1 LAEAESLRQVT
12 RAFPTCRVATACFAS
27 HFMFDARM
35 CRNGVPG
42 AGSDM
47 RGALAKYEEASRLG
61 GVAGAAALCA
71 LAQLHEH
78 GIPNILPR
86 NLFVAAEL
94 YNASAAAG
102 NATAQFTM
110 GVFHSYG
117 LFGASKSD
125 LLANLYY
132 YMSSMG
138 GYGPASTA
146 LGYRHAQGLTVP
158 KSCSAAVQYYRAA
171 SAVAVDQYL
180 ARGDAA
186 CAWLFAGCPPMRRIS
201 GFFFRQCPPQQSSHL
216 SERRHP

>member
-1 LAEAESLRQVT
+1 VGGQ
-12 RAFPTCRVATACFAS
+12 
-27 HFMFDARM
+27 
-35 CRNGVPG
+35 GV
-42 AGSDM
+42 DL

-61 GVAGAAALCA
+61 GTAGAAALCA
-71 LAQLHEH
+71 LAQLHEQ
-78 GIPNILPR
+78 GVANILPR
-86 NLFVAAEL
+86 NLFIAAEL

-146 LGYRHAQGLTVP
+146 LGYRHAQGITVP

-171 SAVAVDQYL
+171 SGVAVDQYL
-180 ARGDAA
+180 ARGTYP
-186 CAWLFAGCPPMRRIS
+186 CTCVWSGVGCVALR
-201 GFFFRQCPPQQSSHL
+201 CSHL
-216 SERRHP
+216 ARKRASQQPADFSERRHPGNPGRRRKLAGSTCTVRVSIVVPV